1 MKILVLY
8 IWGSYRLF
16 KNLKFQKK
24 IFKKSISKDFS
35 QAVELSQRLM
45 SMICINL
52 RLKIYKKNCFQN
64 LKLILKV
71 SPRPL
76 LYFEKNEKL
85 T

>member
-16 KNLKFQKK
+16 KNVKFQKK
-24 IFKKSISKDFS
+24 IFKKSIFKDFS